1 MVFIKNN
8 EKVINLIAFLL
19 VAGLC
24 ISLIPLLISSIYAR
38 PIFDDFGYSAPVK
51 QAIQSGGG
59 FKSILSA
66 VWNEISYRYET
77 WQGTYA
83 AIGLFSLQPAVFS
96 DNLYFL
102 TTFVM
107 LSALIL
113 STFFFVLTVMGAF
126 GYKKVYGV
134 ICSCIVLVLS
144 IHFVIDKFEAFFW
157 WNGSSYYT
165 LFYAFSLVYFA
176 ILLRLYTAKK
186 TAARIACFVFALI
199 LAALI
204 GGGNYSTALVTS
216 AITALAVLA
225 VFKAKKKLVIFYVL
239 VFAVLA
245 AGFVISIIAPGNSV
259 RAATVS
265 GLSPVKAIIM
275 SVIDAAVCLA
285 EWTGVTQLAGFAI
298 IAVIALYLTKNS
310 GYQFRYP
317 LVFAALSFLIFAS
330 QMTPP
335 LYAMGTIGA
344 GRQINIYYYSYYLLA
359 SINLFY
365 LCGWINKKAAHAF
378 QPEKPQNAIVIT
390 VSVAAC
396 FLISG
401 CLNHGIRSL
410 TFVDTLLAL
419 KHGTPQAYSAEYDA
433 IMAEIESGDTQI
445 RDIQTYP
452 DFFSPLDVNED
463 TNHWIN
469 RQIAQYH
476 NVDQISLEPTE

>member
-1 MVFIKNN
+1 MEFFKNN
-8 EKVINLIAFLL
+8 KKLISLIALIL
-19 VAGLC
+19 VAGLF
-24 ISLIPLLISSIYAR
+24 ISLIPLLVSSLYAR
-38 PIFDDFGYSAPVK
+38 PLFDDFGYSASVRQAVQAGSGVK
-51 QAIQSGGG
+51 GV
-59 FKSILSA
+59 LSA
-66 VWNEISYRYET
+66 VWQEISYRYET

-83 AIGLFSLQPAVFS
+83 AIGLFSIQPAAFS

-102 TTFVM
+102 TTVVM
-107 LSALIL
+107 LVALIV
-113 STFFFVLTVMGAF
+113 STFCFVLTAF
-126 GYKKVYGV
+126 GTLGYEKKYGV
-134 ICSCIVLVLS
+134 ICSCILLVLS
-144 IHFVIDKFEAFFW
+144 IHFVIDKFEAFYW

-176 ILLRLYTAKK
+176 LLLRLYTAKK
-186 TAARIACFVFALI
+186 AAARIVCFVFAVL
-199 LAALI
+199 LAVLI

-216 AITALAVLA
+216 VITALAVLA
-225 VFKAKKKLVIFYVL
+225 VFKTKKKLTLFYVL

-245 AGFVISIIAPGNSV
+245 AGFVISITAPGNSV

-275 SVIDAAVCLA
+275 SVVDAAVCLA
-285 EWTGVTQLAGFAI
+285 EWTGVTQLAAFFI
-298 IAVIALYLTKNS
+298 IAVIALYLTKSTNYS
-310 GYQFRYP
+310 FRYP
-317 LVFAALSFLIFAS
+317 LVFAALSFLLFAS

-335 LYAMGTIGA
+335 LFAMGSIGA
-344 GRQINIYYYSYYLLA
+344 GRQVNAYYYSYYLLV

-365 LCGWINKKAAHAF
+365 LCGWLNQKAAHAF
-378 QPEKPQNAIVIT
+378 KPEKPKKAVVIT
-390 VSVAAC
+390 VSVAVC

-433 IMAEIESGDTQI
+433 IMAEIENGNTQI

-452 DFFSPLDVNED
+452 DFFSPLYVNED
-463 TNHWIN
+463 TDHWIN

-476 NVDQISLEPTE
+476 NVDQISLQPTE